1 MIFFFFKYLMAKFF
15 LAWNIPASVVLVEMP
30 LASLSSYCN
39 MLVCLFCLLGFFLIF
54 LNGSQLLFSLS

>member
-1 MIFFFFKYLMAKFF
+1 MAKFF